1 MADYIIEPL
10 DTDAESIY
18 RDFVEHVRGFY
29 PDWNPSEAQL
39 DVIIPRFFSQQTAT
53 VADMAS
59 RVQRAIYR
67 YMGAYLEN
75 IPPLEGTPAG
85 GTIQFHL
92 IDSGQHTMDAGTYIG
107 IADANGDIQRF
118 QTLDD
123 MFVPEGS
130 PDPTVN
136 IQAVDEGAQGNGL
149 SGPVQLLEQFDW
161 IESGYVV
168 GYTSG
173 GSDDEEDDVYIQRMT
188 DNLSIPRRPAYA
200 SDLEIMARN
209 IPGVWRA
216 AALDNFE
223 DMGGGSWAPNKED
236 SVAISAVD
244 QNGEVIPDAV
254 RDQLMEYLA
263 QNLRQ
268 NFLLT
273 WVPPTYN
280 VIDVMYAAHAWPG
293 SGDSETVETQVED
306 NLRVVLDPAT
316 AGQQTGSNE
325 GSSTIRSWVTVPI
338 MRYLELT
345 TAVENA
351 RPINYLATL
360 SFRVNGGAYNPND
373 KDLNGI
379 FPMTRMGN
387 IDGTIFTP

>member
-149 SGPVQLLEQFDW
+149 SGPVQLLEQFD
-161 IESGYVV
+161 
-168 GYTSG
+168 
-173 GSDDEEDDVYIQRMT
+173 
-188 DNLSIPRRPAYA
+188 
-200 SDLEIMARN
+200 
-209 IPGVWRA
+209 
-216 AALDNFE
+216 
-223 DMGGGSWAPNKED
+223 
-236 SVAISAVD
+236 
-244 QNGEVIPDAV
+244 
-254 RDQLMEYLA
+254 
-263 QNLRQ
+263 
-268 NFLLT
+268 
-273 WVPPTYN
+273 
-280 VIDVMYAAHAWPG
+280 
-293 SGDSETVETQVED
+293 
-306 NLRVVLDPAT
+306 
-316 AGQQTGSNE
+316 
-325 GSSTIRSWVTVPI
+325 
-338 MRYLELT
+338 
-345 TAVENA
+345 
-351 RPINYLATL
+351 
-360 SFRVNGGAYNPND
+360 
-373 KDLNGI
+373 
-379 FPMTRMGN
+379 
-387 IDGTIFTP
+387 